1 MFQKTDWL
9 TGKELSMSSQIV
21 LASASPR
28 RKQLMEAAGIRCLT
42 VSADVNESIPEGTP
56 PRIACMYN
64 ALRKAQHVSRNYP
77 NHLVIGA
84 DTIVWDGRVLGKPE
98 NDEDAF
104 RTLKEL
110 KNRTHSVYTGVCIL
124 SVSAGITRCFCEKTD
139 VSFGDYSDHMI
150 REYIATGEPADK
162 AGSYAIQGAWGI
174 HVNRV
179 QGDRDNVIG
188 LPVTRL
194 KEELVRL
201 EADL

>member
-1 MFQKTDWL
+1 
-9 TGKELSMSSQIV
+9 MSSQIV

-77 NHLVIGA
+77 DHLVIGA

-124 SVSAGITRCFCEKTD
+124 SVSAGITRCLCEKTD